1 MRIKT
6 SKRGLTF
13 SFQENEHFTVGA
25 KYRYILDVAKNEIV
39 ILPDARGTNTISRK
53 GPNHKPLID
62 IRSNEVKQLIAMAS
76 YLEIHIGE
84 DRIQVS
90 AIKEVPGITGQTSDV
105 ELVALLDQ
113 GERHTIAI
121 DRELL
126 VKNNFAIYQALEAAG
141 LFSAVRM
148 EELSCVFDVIS
159 LFSGAGL
166 LDYPFRLDPA
176 FDIKAAVDFD
186 EDACK
191 TYRYNIGDHIL
202 CADMREVEPDMLHC
216 QKPDLIIGGPCCQ
229 GYSNAN
235 RHNIQSETAEEKRS
249 LVDDYIRIVKA
260 KHPYLFV
267 IENVPQF
274 ITKEGGKY
282 LERVLNSLPEYKI
295 TYQIVSDLEVGGYT
309 KRRRMILIGSRIG
322 KIIIPDIELACHRTA
337 GDALIKVDG
346 TWFNAR
352 DITKPGADTMRKM
365 SFVRPGYNYKDIP
378 DMKDLDRHS
387 DTYRRLAMDEP
398 APTIVNWRKV
408 NMMPPVGN
416 RILSVSEVAALMGLP
431 KRFHLFGSL
440 NSKQQQLGNGVTFAI
455 ASFVKALVK
464 NKLYAFAKEQVELPV
479 LASCQ

>member
-13 SFQENEHFTVGA
+13 SFQANEHFTVGSR
-25 KYRYILDVAKNEIV
+25 YRYILDVAKNEIV
-39 ILPDARGTNTISRK
+39 IVPDVHGTNTVSRK

-62 IRSNEVKQLIAMAS
+62 IRSSDVKELIAMAS
-76 YLEIHIGE
+76 YLEIRIE
-84 DRIQVS
+84 ADQIQVS
-90 AIKEVPGITGQTSDV
+90 AVKEVPGVADQTTDM
-105 ELVALLDQ
+105 ELAELISREEHHTVTFDRSLLLHNDP
-113 GERHTIAI
+113 
-121 DRELL
+121 
-126 VKNNFAIYQALEAAG
+126 AIYQALETAG
-141 LFSAVRM
+141 LFSGITANDI
-148 EELSCVFDVIS
+148 SCVFDVIS

-166 LDYPFRLDPA
+166 LDYPFHMDRA

-186 EDACK
+186 EDACE
-191 TYRYNIGDHIL
+191 TYRCNIGNHIL

-235 RHNIQSETAEEKRS
+235 RHNIQSKTAEEKRS
-249 LVDDYIRIVKA
+249 LVDDYNRIVKA
-260 KHPYLFV
+260 KQPYLFV

-274 ITKEGGKY
+274 ITKEKGKY
-282 LERVLNSLPEYKI
+282 LERVLSSLPEYRI

-322 KIIIPDIELACHRTA
+322 KVIIPDVELSSHRTA
-337 GDALIKVDG
+337 GDALVKVDD
-346 TWFNAR
+346 TWFNVG
-352 DITKPGADTMRKM
+352 DITKPGTDTMRKM
-365 SFVRPGYNYKDIP
+365 SFVRPGHNYKDIP
-378 DMKDLDRHS
+378 EMKDLNRHS

-431 KRFHLFGSL
+431 KKFHLFGSL
-440 NSKQQQLGNGVTFAI
+440 NSKQQQLGNGVTIAI

-464 NKLYAFAKEQVELPV
+464 NKLYAFANEQLC
-479 LASCQ
+479 LAAAV

>member
-25 KYRYILDVAKNEIV
+25 KYRYILDVSKNEIV
-39 ILPDARGTNTISRK
+39 IVPDVNGTNTISRK

-62 IRSNEVKQLIAMAS
+62 IRSRDVKQLIAMAS
-76 YLEIHIGE
+76 YLEISIE
-84 DRIQVS
+84 DDQIQVS
-90 AIKEVPGITGQTSDV
+90 AVKEVPGITDQTGDT
-105 ELVALLDQ
+105 ELAALI
-113 GERHTIAI
+113 GRTECHTITLNRNI
-121 DRELL
+121 LIQE
-126 VKNNFAIYQALEAAG
+126 NPAIYQALEAAG
-141 LFSAVRM
+141 LFSSATTK
-148 EELSCVFDVIS
+148 ELSCVFDVIS

-166 LDYPFRLDPA
+166 LDYPFRTDPA
-176 FDIKAAVDFD
+176 FDIKSAVDFD
-186 EDACK
+186 KDACE

-202 CADMREVEPDMLHC
+202 CADMREVETDMLRC

-235 RHNIQSETAEEKRS
+235 RHNILSETAEEKRS

-274 ITKEGGKY
+274 ITKEKGKY
-282 LERVLNSLPEYKI
+282 LERVLSSLPEYQI

-322 KIIIPDIELACHRTA
+322 KVTIPDIELFRHRTA
-337 GDALIKVDG
+337 GDALIKVDD
-346 TWFNAR
+346 TWFNAK
-352 DITKPGADTMRKM
+352 DITKPGADTVRKM
-365 SFVRPGYNYKDIP
+365 GFVRPGHNYRDIP

-398 APTIVNWRKV
+398 APTIANWRKV

-416 RILSVSEVAALMGLP
+416 RILSVAEVAALMGLP
-431 KRFHLFGSL
+431 KTFRLFGSL
-440 NSKQQQLGNGVTFAI
+440 NSKQQQLGNGVTIAI

-464 NKLYAFAKEQVELPV
+464 NKLYAFAKEQIC
-479 LASCQ
+479 LA